1 MRDCVGF
8 SSGWAAVLTLFS
20 IFVSPAY
27 NLAASELLVDNKRQQ
42 ELAYLLKHDCG
53 SCHGMK
59 LKGGLGPPLLPEALA
74 GKPPI
79 YLKQVISKGMPGS
92 AMPPWEKLLSEA
104 DIDYLVLLLTRQT
117 EPEQEVSE

>member
-1 MRDCVGF
+1 MRDWVGF
-8 SSGWAAVLTLFS
+8 SGGWAAVLTLFS
-20 IFVSPAY
+20 IFVFPAF
-27 NLAASELLVDNKRQQ
+27 NLAASELVDKRRQQ

-104 DIDYLVLLLTRQT
+104 DIDYLVSLLIRQT
-117 EPEQEVSE
+117 ETQPEVSE